1 MSERGTCTACGTALI
16 WARSTATGQWMAL
29 ERVTHLYRVEK
40 TNAGHA
46 DTAAP
51 VRDATLF
58 VAHLPR
64 CPEPERLSTRRR
76 RGKLP

>member
-1 MSERGTCTACGTALI
+1 
-16 WARSTATGQWMAL
+16 MAL